1 MSKKGGHRQNIRVA
15 VRCRPLNPRERSI
28 GDFNIVESCKDQ
40 KITLKDKSTSSR
52 SYAFDRVFGPQSR
65 QKDIYIEMVAPTV
78 VEVLEGY
85 NCTIF
90 AYGQTGTGKTYTM
103 TGERSDPLR
112 YTWETDP
119 TAGIVPRALNQI
131 FSTLDSMGCD
141 FSVRVSF
148 LELYNEELFD
158 LLSSSEDCVR
168 LAVYDDANKK
178 GSVFVK
184 GLREVAVHNREEV
197 YAILERGLLRRQTAS
212 TQLNAQ
218 SSRSHTVFTVTVH
231 IKEVCPDDDE
241 VFLKIG
247 KLNLVDLAGSENI
260 GRSGALD
267 KRAREAGSINQS
279 LLTLGRVIT
288 CLVDHSPHI
297 PYRESKLTRLLQ
309 DSLGGKTKTSIIAT
323 IGPGSSSLEETIST
337 LDYAHR
343 AKNIQNRPEI
353 NQKLNKYQLIKGY
366 NEELE
371 RLRRDLEAARS
382 RSGIFID
389 ADNYQAMTLQLRQ
402 QRARID
408 DLESRKESLESELE
422 SAVKNFELSQQEL
435 LEIRLIKESVEAEL
449 CRAAEELKSAN
460 YRLEKTERRLQ
471 EETYLRSEH
480 QCTEEKLFGQAKDLL
495 SAAAVYEADLDGLQ
509 KKIDRFASLDS
520 QNRSTIGTLPDI
532 WLTENLKQPLD
543 LVSALKTNISS
554 ELGKLATGLVDFRRQ
569 MKVSN
574 ESMLREVSQLSS
586 TLATI
591 VSANLKLSAENV
603 EDLVN
608 DQVRAISD
616 FRETVMSRALNT
628 VEKMDAELRA
638 KLNAVHQQLQAEAQ
652 ARAEVFEDL
661 TKRAIALSNTA
672 AAWARL
678 RDIEME
684 EYHKVCAELKGRREV
699 EQSET
704 CALIEILQKALSRV
718 SVLVKARSESDV
730 KIDECLAATCD
741 RIKRAADIGQ
751 EQVTQASSE
760 LIGCIASAKEV
771 QAAAIADITS
781 NLGSC
786 AVHLSSLCS
795 SIQDAGASLDTLVEY
810 TSQAANECMSSVGGI
825 GKDLIDRSVHWQSLG
840 AEIKPPYDATST
852 EFFTHIVDESK
863 AHIHQNNIA
872 VRESL
877 SKMDDAAS
885 AVSVHIPEFDN
896 ISTALVP
903 RLPMLLSDHLSKSV
917 HSYKPTGMT
926 PLRKDVP
933 YPKDLARTAQHSLL
947 LAEFRKTHGFPAQ
960 ESPIVDVTNT
970 TACSSSLC
978 FLLNPSSSSPTID
991 CEVENAYAR
1000 KSGSRGSS
1008 GLGTLSPKSGRF
1020 QASEGDL
1027 PTSDSDV
1034 ATEKCHS
1041 VNSESKASSVEGG
1054 LI

>member
-1 MSKKGGHRQNIRVA
+1 MSNKKVARQNIRVA
-15 VRCRPLNPRERSI
+15 VRCRPLNTRERSI

-40 KITLKDKSTSSR
+40 RITLKDKSTSSR

-65 QKDIYIEMVAPTV
+65 QKDIYMEIVAPTV

-85 NCTIF
+85 
-90 AYGQTGTGKTYTM
+90 GQTGTGKTFTM

-131 FSTLDSMGCD
+131 FSTLDMMGCD

-158 LLSSSEDCVR
+158 LLSSGEDCVR

-178 GSVFVK
+178 GSVLVK
-184 GLREVAVHNREEV
+184 GLREVAVHNKEEV
-197 YAILERGLLRRQTAS
+197 YTILERGLLRRQTAS

-353 NQKLNKYQLIKGY
+353 NQKLNKNQLIKGY

-382 RSGIFID
+382 KNGIFVD
-389 ADNYQAMTLQLRQ
+389 ADNYQAMTLQLTQ

-408 DLESRKESLESELE
+408 DLESRKETLESDLE

-435 LEIRLIKESVEAEL
+435 SEIREAKESVDAEL
-449 CRAAEELKSAN
+449 CRAAEELRSAI
-460 YRLEKTERRLQ
+460 YRLEKTERRLR

-480 QCTEEKLFGQAKDLL
+480 QNTEEKLFGQAKDLL
-495 SAAAVYEADLDGLQ
+495 SVASVYEADLNGLQ
-509 KKIDRFASLDS
+509 QKIDRFASLDL
-520 QNRSTIGTLPDI
+520 QNRSAIRTLPDI

-543 LVSALKTNISS
+543 LVASLKVNISS
-554 ELGKLATGLVDFRRQ
+554 ELGKLAAELVKFRRQ

-574 ESMLREVSQLSS
+574 ENTLREVSQLSS

-591 VSANLKLSAENV
+591 VSANLKQLAEIV
-603 EDLVN
+603 EDMVN
-608 DQVRAISD
+608 DQVRAITD
-616 FRETVMSRALNT
+616 FRETAMNRALNT
-628 VEKMDAELRA
+628 VNKLGAELKS
-638 KLNAVHQQLQAEAQ
+638 KLNAIHQQLQAEAQ

-661 TKRAIALSNTA
+661 TERAVAFSNSA
-672 AAWARL
+672 AAWVRL
-678 RDIEME
+678 HDIELE
-684 EYHKVCAELKGRREV
+684 ENRKMCAQLNERRKAEEAETRALVEV
-699 EQSET
+699 
-704 CALIEILQKALSRV
+704 LQKALSCV
-718 SVLVKARSESDV
+718 SVLAEARMESYT
-730 KIDECLAATCD
+730 KIDESLAAERD
-741 RIKRAADIGQ
+741 HIKLVADT
-751 EQVTQASSE
+751 EKELLTRTSNE
-760 LIGCIASAKEV
+760 LIGSISSAKEALV
-771 QAAAIADITS
+771 ASVANIAPDVD
-781 NLGSC
+781 SC
-786 AVHLSSLCS
+786 TVHLSSLSS
-795 SIQDAGASLDTLVEY
+795 SIQDAGTALDTLVED

-825 GKDLIDRSVHWQSLG
+825 GKKLIDGSIQWQSLG
-840 AEIKPPYDATST
+840 SEIKPGCNVAST
-852 EFFTHIVDESK
+852 EFFIHTVDESK
-863 AHIHQNNIA
+863 TRLNQNKIA
-872 VRESL
+872 ARESL
-877 SKMDDAAS
+877 TKVDDAVS
-885 AVSVHIPEFDN
+885 AVNDYIPEFDN

-903 RLPMLLSDHLSKSV
+903 RLPALLSGHLAKTI
-917 HSYKPTGMT
+917 HSYNPTGLT

-933 YPKDLARTAQHSLL
+933 YPKNLARTAQHSLL
-947 LAEFRKTHGFPAQ
+947 LAEFRQAHGFPSQ
-960 ESPIVDVTNT
+960 ESPLMDVTNMVE
-970 TACSSSLC
+970 CGSSSC
-978 FLLNPSSSSPTID
+978 FLLNPSSSSPTVD
-991 CEVENAYAR
+991 GEVENGYAR
-1000 KSGSRGSS
+1000 KSSSRGSS

-1020 QASEGDL
+1020 QTSEDDL
-1027 PTSDSDV
+1027 LTSVSGV
-1034 ATEKCHS
+1034 ATKKRHS
-1041 VNSESKASSVEGG
+1041 ADAQSGASSIKAG
-1054 LI
+1054 LT